1 MRVLYVNHTAMVG
14 GGEHSLVELLSGL
27 PDGVSPTLACPE
39 GDLAQVARRLG
50 TPVTTIPE
58 ATPSLRLDLIQT
70 PRGLANLGRAAIAVR
85 RAARRAHA
93 DLVHANSIRAGLI
106 AAPFSR
112 LGRSPLVVHVRD
124 CLPSGAAAELTRRL
138 IGAEAALVLAN
149 SRYTA
154 ASFAPN
160 GSRATVRTVY
170 NSVDLAVFDPALV
183 DRAEARALVGLEPGA
198 ATLGVVAQITPW
210 KAQDD
215 AIRILAALR
224 RRVPGA
230 RLLIVGEAKF
240 ARGSERFDNLV
251 FERSLHALVRELDL
265 EGAVSFLGERTDV
278 PEIMRA
284 LDLLLVPS
292 WEEPFGR
299 SVIEAMA
306 METPVLAT
314 SVGGPEEIVSDGLD
328 GILLPPREPDR
339 WAEAA
344 ARLLEAADSLSEMG
358 KEGRR
363 TAVARFGRG
372 SHVQAVLAA
381 YREALTGH
389 GG

>member
-1 MRVLYVNHTAMVG
+1 MRVLYVNHTATVG

-27 PDGVSPTLACPE
+27 PDDVSPTLACPE
-39 GDLAQVARRLG
+39 GDLARVARRLG
-50 TPVTTIPE
+50 TPVTTIAE
-58 ATPSLRLDLIQT
+58 ATPSFRVDPIQT
-70 PRGLANLGRAAIAVR
+70 SRGLANLGRAAIAVR

-93 DLVHANSIRAGLI
+93 DLVHANSVRAGLI

-112 LGRSPLVVHVRD
+112 LGGPPLVVHVRD
-124 CLPSGAAAELTRRL
+124 CLPSGAAAELTRRV
-138 IGAEAALVLAN
+138 IGVEAAIVLAN

-160 GSRATVRTVY
+160 GSRVTVRTVY

-183 DRAEARALVGLEPGA
+183 NRAEARARIGLEPRA
-198 ATLGVVAQITPW
+198 AALGVVAQITPW

-240 ARGSERFDNLV
+240 ARGSEMFDNPA
-251 FERSLHALVRELDL
+251 FERSLHGLIRDLGLD
-265 EGAVSFLGERTDV
+265 GAVSFLGERTDV
-278 PEIMRA
+278 PQILRA

-299 SVIEAMA
+299 SVIEAMS
-306 METPVLAT
+306 MKTPVLAT
-314 SVGGPEEIVSDGLD
+314 SVGGPAEIVTDGID
-328 GILLPPREPDR
+328 GILLSPRKPER

-344 ARLLEAADSLSEMG
+344 ARLLEAPDSLSEMT
-358 KEGRR
+358 EAGRR
-363 TAVARFGRG
+363 TAAARFSREA
-372 SHVQAVLAA
+372 HVRAVLAA
-381 YREALTGH
+381 YREALTGA
-389 GG
+389 GR